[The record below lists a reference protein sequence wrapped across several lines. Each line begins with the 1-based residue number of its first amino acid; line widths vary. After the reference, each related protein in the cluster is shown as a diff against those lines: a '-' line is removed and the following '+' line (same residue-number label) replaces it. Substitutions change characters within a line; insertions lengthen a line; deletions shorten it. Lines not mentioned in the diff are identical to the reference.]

1 MKINHNEFQG
11 IITGLGNSDAAIR
24 LKAVASI
31 AKYSS
36 ADWEGTP
43 EAVAPAVSAL
53 LAPNLVRKLENG
65 NPPFR
70 SEVAK
75 ALGNIGT
82 RSTAVVPE
90 LLRMLQDDKDTA
102 VRAEAARSLGKIGEG
117 GKPAAKALATILK
130 QPGDD
135 RLRGEAAWALARVDP
150 QAKTTVTALTAA
162 LKDKSGHVCVCAA
175 EALWKLSHN
184 PEEVVPIL
192 TARLKDLKSRHAA
205 AQALYRIGPDAKAA
219 VPALMTA
226 AKDKDRLFHESIV
239 MALKKIDPVTATK
252 ARLE

>member
-11 IITGLGNSDAAIR
+11 LITGLGNSDPATR
-24 LKAVASI
+24 WKAVCSL
-31 AKYSS
+31 AKYSN

-43 EAVAPAVSAL
+43 EAVAPAVGAL
-53 LAPNLVRKLENG
+53 LAPGLIRKLESG

-70 SEVAK
+70 GEVAK
-75 ALGNIGT
+75 ALGNIST
-82 RSTAVVPE
+82 RSPAVVPE
-90 LLRMLQDDKDTA
+90 LLRMLQDDKDTV

-117 GKPAAKALATILK
+117 GKPAAKALAAILK

-135 RLRGEAAWALARVDP
+135 RLRGESAWALARVDP
-150 QAKTTVTALTAA
+150 QSKTTVTALSAA

-219 VPALMTA
+219 VPALLTA

-239 MALKKIDPVTATK
+239 MALKKIDPAAATK

>member
-1 MKINHNEFQG
+1 MKINNNEFQG
-11 IITGLGNSDAAIR
+11 IITGLGNGEAVIR
-24 LKAVASI
+24 MKAVCSL
-31 AKYSS
+31 AKYSN

-43 EAVAPAVSAL
+43 EAVAPAVAAL
-53 LAPNLVRKLENG
+53 LAPNLVRKLESG

-75 ALGNIGT
+75 ALGNIST
-82 RSTAVVPE
+82 RSPGVVPE
-90 LLRMLQDDKDTA
+90 LQRLLQDDKDTM

-117 GKPAAKALATILK
+117 GKPAAKTLATILK

-150 QAKTTVTALTAA
+150 QSKATVTALTAA

-239 MALKKIDPVTATK
+239 MALKKIDPATATK